1 MQWYAFLL
9 FAIFGPHMYDVLHK
23 HSHTHTHTRIHA
35 HFTHTLLLVV
45 GLFSAHATTD
55 WICWNE
61 RTNETNE
68 EWQQEGNAF
77 EDFRHFSRTLP
88 FHSFSFAFVFVL
100 LCMFWSSFFYTFFV
114 VAAAVAALFLK
125 SQKKWRTKLGRFHCI
140 NERKYAHLDERR
152 EYLNDSGFLPP
163 LPMRNEALQMNYHF
177 YVTQYVCVRV
187 SVCMSS
193 EDQNAS
199 FESWKLRTER
209 EGERGKGIVVNLQH
223 NTNIVFVRIL
233 SFRIHS
239 FSVYSFFLFRL
250 TEIIT
255 DHRKEWT
262 YTHTPREKR
271 NKNQTKNEK
280 KKVLWMGNRAAISR
294 QHRWKLLVIFFLLF
308 RIYWNEYTQ
317 CTHHIES
324 IRYTLRMEIES
335 RANKDEQHT
344 HSIYNKIRK

>member
-1 MQWYAFLL
+1 MIRIFIVCHFWAAYVWCVTQTLTYA
-9 FAIFGPHMYDVLHK
+9 
-23 HSHTHTHTRIHA
+23 HTHTHTRTFHA
-35 HFTHTLLLVV
+35 YSLAGGWPFFCTCHHRLNIYTVT
-45 GLFSAHATTD
+45 A
-55 WICWNE
+55 
-61 RTNETNE
+61 RTNEPTRRTKNGSKRE
-68 EWQQEGNAF
+68 MPL
-77 EDFRHFSRTLP
+77 RTLDIFLAHFHFTR
-88 FHSFSFAFVFVL
+88 FHSPL
-100 LCMFWSSFFYTFFV
+100 YLCAPYFFDLRLFYTFFLRSR
-114 VAAAVAALFLK
+114 ALLK
-125 SQKKWRTKLGRFHCI
+125 SQKRRRREKELDRLHCI

-163 LPMRNEALQMNYHF
+163 LPMRNEALQMNYHHF

-255 DHRKEWT
+255 DHGKEWT
-262 YTHTPREKR
+262 HTHTHRGKKEQKS
-271 NKNQTKNEK
+271 NEK
-280 KKVLWMGNRAAISR
+280 
-294 QHRWKLLVIFFLLF
+294 WKEEGVM
-308 RIYWNEYTQ
+308 NG
-317 CTHHIES
+317 
-324 IRYTLRMEIES
+324 
-335 RANKDEQHT
+335 
-344 HSIYNKIRK
+344 

>member
-88 FHSFSFAFVFVL
+88 FHSFSFAFVFVCSVFFDL
-100 LCMFWSSFFYTFFV
+100 RLFYTFFLRSR
-114 VAAAVAALFLK
+114 ALLK
-125 SQKKWRTKLGRFHCI
+125 SQKRRRRENELDRLHCI

-163 LPMRNEALQMNYHF
+163 LPMRNEALQMNYHHF

-209 EGERGKGIVVNLQH
+209 EGERG
-223 NTNIVFVRIL
+223 
-233 SFRIHS
+233 
-239 FSVYSFFLFRL
+239 
-250 TEIIT
+250 E
-255 DHRKEWT
+255 
-262 YTHTPREKR
+262 R
-271 NKNQTKNEK
+271 NRCQSP
-280 KKVLWMGNRAAISR
+280 A
-294 QHRWKLLVIFFLLF
+294 
-308 RIYWNEYTQ
+308 
-317 CTHHIES
+317 
-324 IRYTLRMEIES
+324 
-335 RANKDEQHT
+335 
-344 HSIYNKIRK
+344 